1 MSPLLPRRITAVVYG
16 VALLFVLAILAAV
29 AGFNW
34 QTRNQAILDSEG
46 QASRF
51 VSSAEGALNRSLLSI
66 DMLLAASS
74 ELVRSSTAQTV
85 AANLN
90 QPSTLQRLQAGVR
103 QNMLVRYIAF
113 VTPQGDVIG
122 SSDRRG
128 AQLAVKLPPGHLRWV
143 LDDAAPSFAV
153 SVPSASALTS
163 HRVVYFTRVAR
174 LADGTRIVAV
184 AEVQVSLLTTI
195 LTQGADI
202 GGLEVTLEQSAG
214 PMLASVPP
222 RDDLSGKVILPVLS
236 EGDGNPHPQRLP
248 ARLTAQ
254 PAIVVAQPTL
264 HRNLLIVASIPLQA
278 ALAKWRSQQA
288 LVFGVAALL
297 ILMVGVVSFITL
309 LHLRRQWRSRA
320 TLNRA
325 LASMVDGFVLLD
337 AQDRVLTWNSR
348 FVEMFPW
355 AGDVIGPLVSFQRI
369 SDRGVPHIRSGLGA
383 LTGPGETEDASRSP
397 PPVPGETELKLENGL
412 VILAVKSRTPD
423 GGMVCIYHDVTEKRQ
438 RVADIVSGR
447 AQLQATLDALP
458 DVMLELGLD
467 GMCHGFH
474 SPRTPSAMIEWPNPV
489 GRPVRDVLA
498 PDAASEIMEAVQETY
513 VAGFAKGR
521 QFQRRGGAGITWFEV
536 SVARK
541 SIGEGTEARFIV
553 LLRDITERKSAAR
566 EIEHLAFYDDLTG
579 LPNRRLLLHR
589 LKQTLENNARHGRLS
604 ALLFLDLDD
613 FKTLNDARGHEIGDQ
628 LLKLVSLRLLGVMRD
643 GDTVARFGGDEFVVL
658 LDGLNKDELIAV
670 LETKALAETI
680 LAEVQRPF
688 ALGDH
693 AYHGTCSI
701 GAVTFDGH
709 AGSLEDLLKQADI
722 AMYSV
727 KSAGGGAL
735 GFFESAMQTQITA
748 RATLES
754 ELHAA
759 LANHEFVLFYQRQ
772 VTSSGEVVGA
782 EVLIRWQHPHRGLLP
797 PAAFI
802 DLAEDTGLIV
812 PIGLWALE
820 QACLRLDRWALDPR
834 HSPLQLSV
842 NVSARQ
848 FRDDNFDEQVRA
860 VLIRTGADP
869 RKLKLEL
876 TESLLQ
882 HKVPETIRKMKSLAA
897 IGIQFSMDDFGTGF
911 SSLSYMAQLPFHQVK
926 IDKFFVQSIGVNAK
940 AELLIQTIIG
950 MARSL
955 DLQVVAEGVETP
967 AQLAFLKQR
976 GCRLYQGYL
985 FGKPMA
991 LGAFEDGLGAP
1002 ATVLEA
1008 L

>member
-1 MSPLLPRRITAVVYG
+1 MPRRVAAVVYG
-16 VALLFVLAILAAV
+16 VALLFVLAIVTAA
-29 AGFNW
+29 AGFSW
-34 QTRNQAILDSEG
+34 QTRNQAIVDGED
-46 QASRF
+46 QAGRF

-66 DMLLAASS
+66 DILLAATG
-74 ELVRSSTAQTV
+74 EVVRTSTAQTV
-85 AANLN
+85 AADLG
-90 QPSTLQRLQAGVR
+90 QPAAAQRVRAGVR

-113 VTPQGDVIG
+113 VTPEGEIIG

-128 AQLAVKLPPGHLRWV
+128 AQLAVQLPQGHLRQA
-143 LDDAAPSFAV
+143 LDPAAPAFSV

-163 HRVVYFTRVAR
+163 QRVVYFTRVIR
-174 LADGTRIVAV
+174 LADNSRIVAV

-202 GGLEVTLEQSAG
+202 EGLEVTLEQNAG

-222 RDDLSGKVILPVLS
+222 RDDLSGKVILPVLQ
-236 EGDGNPHPQRLP
+236 EGESTLQPRRMP
-248 ARLTAQ
+248 ARLSGL

-264 HRNLLIVASIPLQA
+264 HRNILIVAGIPLESVLTRWRAQQTLVLTA
-278 ALAKWRSQQA
+278 A
-288 LVFGVAALL
+288 GLL
-297 ILMVGVVSFITL
+297 ILMVGVVSFITHL
-309 LHLRRQWRSRA
+309 QLRRQWRA
-320 TLNRA
+320 KETLNRA
-325 LASMVDGFVLLD
+325 LAAMVDGFALLD
-337 AQDRVLTWNSR
+337 PQNRVLTWNSR

-355 AGDVIGPLVSFQRI
+355 AAEVIRPLLPFQRI
-369 SDRGVPHIRSGLGA
+369 SDRGLPHIRSGLGA
-383 LTGPGETEDASRSP
+383 LSAPDLPQALPEDAVSP
-397 PPVPGETELKLENGL
+397 PPVPGETELHLDNGR

-423 GGMVCIYHDVTEKRQ
+423 GGMVCLYHDVTEKRQ
-438 RVADIVSGR
+438 RLADIVSGK

-467 GMCHGFH
+467 GVCHAFH
-474 SPRTPSAMIEWPNPV
+474 SPRTSDAAWDWPDPV
-489 GRPVRDVLA
+489 GHSVRDLLA
-498 PDAASEIMEAVQETY
+498 PEAASEIMAALQETY
-513 VAGFAKGR
+513 VAGYAMGR
-521 QFQRRGGAGITWFEV
+521 QFQRRGSAGIMWFEV

-541 SIGEGTEARFIV
+541 SIGEGAQARFVV

-579 LPNRRLLLHR
+579 LPNRRMLLHR
-589 LKQTLENNARHGRLS
+589 LKQTLANNARHGRLS

-613 FKTLNDARGHEIGDQ
+613 FKTLNDARGHEIGNQ
-628 LLKLVSLRLLGVMRD
+628 LLKLVAMRLLGVMRD

-658 LDGLNKDELIAV
+658 LDGLHKEELIAV
-670 LETKALAETI
+670 LETQSIAETI
-680 LAEVQRPF
+680 LAELQKPF
-688 ALGDH
+688 ALGEP

-701 GAVTFDGH
+701 GAVTFDSH

-727 KSAGGGAL
+727 KSAGGGAI
-735 GFFESAMQTQITA
+735 GFFESAMQTNITA

-759 LANHEFVLFYQRQ
+759 LERREFVLHYQPQ
-772 VTSSGEVVGA
+772 VASGGEVVGA
-782 EVLIRWQHPHRGLLP
+782 EVLIRWKHPHRGLLP

-820 QACLRLDRWALDPR
+820 EACLQLDRWSQDPLR
-834 HSPLQLSV
+834 SSLQISV

-848 FRDDNFDEQVRA
+848 FRTEHFDEQVRT

-882 HKVPETIRKMKSLAA
+882 HKVQETIRKMKSLAA

-940 AELLIQTIIG
+940 VELLIQTIIG

-955 DLQVVAEGVETP
+955 DLHVVAEGVETE
-967 AQLAFLKQR
+967 AQLAFLEQR
-976 GCRLYQGYL
+976 GCGTYQGYL

-991 LGAFEDGLGAP
+991 LEVFDEELSAP
-1002 ATVLEA
+1002 AAV
-1008 L
+1008 